1 MSVEALPTH
10 ESDVVRRERLR
21 RRNTSLAIFA
31 VLAALAAFV
40 AREIPSW
47 MDSGIQRWAQD
58 RYKWSI
64 TNRQTSP
71 LFRWIFNPI
80 TDFIT
85 WSVEHTESLLLD
97 LRWLG
102 VVALIAAI
110 GWRTGGVRS
119 AIAGAAAMT
128 GVGVV
133 ADFDLAM
140 RTLAIMTV
148 AVVIALVLGVPLGVL
163 SARSDRAERV
173 LRVLLDT
180 AQVMPIFVYFSPL
193 ALFFGIKFAP
203 AVMATVV
210 FALPPAVRL
219 TNLGLRQVPV
229 VVNEVGQSFG
239 ATSLQQ
245 LFKVQ
250 LPLAKNTILLGLNQ
264 VIMMAFAIVVL
275 ASLLGTGD
283 LGQSVL
289 AALQKQEVGK
299 AFAAGMGIVLMA
311 IALDRITTGR
321 TEHSSRTMRWR
332 GSFVP
337 SVPRRL
343 IAPIA
348 LAGVVAVV
356 GLAQVLDWQQ
366 FPSWL
371 TYELA
376 APADS
381 AVDWVQKNLRRDVPV
396 IGGTQAISDFLVI
409 RVLDPLKDF
418 LLWLPWLLI
427 VVGAAFVGWLSRG
440 WRLAVTIA
448 VCLLLIA
455 TMGTIPGGGGQIQ
468 LWDIAMNTLSQ
479 VLVAITISV
488 LIAFPLGIWA
498 GRSDTV
504 QRILRPFLD
513 TAQVMPQFVYLIP
526 VVFLFSA
533 GRAAGVVACVVYA
546 VPPCIRL
553 TALGMRE
560 VPTAPR
566 EAAVSFG
573 ATGLQEMRHVQLP
586 LARRAILLGIN
597 QTLLMVLATV
607 IIAALVGAGALGL
620 VSYEATTKP
629 NVKFGQGVAGGLSIV
644 LLAIMLDRLTQ
655 AWGTRPDSERRT

>member
-1 MSVEALPTH
+1 MTAISVEELPTH
-10 ESDVVRRERLR
+10 ESDVVRRDRLR
-21 RRNTSLAIFA
+21 RRNISLAIFGALA
-31 VLAALAAFV
+31 VLALV
-40 AREIPSW
+40 VSRDIPGW
-47 MDSGIQRWAQD
+47 LDSGIQRWAQD

-64 TNRQTSP
+64 TNRQSSP
-71 LFRWIFNPI
+71 IFRWIFNPI

-85 WSVEHTESLLLD
+85 SSVEHTESLLLD
-97 LRWLG
+97 LRWPG
-102 VVALIAAI
+102 VVALIGAI

-119 AIAGAAAMT
+119 AVAGAAAMT
-128 GVGVV
+128 GVG
-133 ADFDLAM
+133 AIANFDLAM
-140 RTLAIMTV
+140 RTLAIMIV
-148 AVVIALVLGVPLGVL
+148 AVVIALVIGIPLGVL
-163 SARSDRAERV
+163 SARSDRAERI

-193 ALFFGIKFAP
+193 LLFFGIKFAP
-203 AVMATVV
+203 AVMATVI

-289 AALQKQEVGK
+289 AALQKQEVGN

-311 IALDRITTGR
+311 IALDRISAGR
-321 TEHSSRTMRWR
+321 TERPMRRMSRLP
-332 GSFVP
+332 V
-337 SVPRRL
+337 VPRHL
-343 IAPIA
+343 IGPIG
-348 LAGVVAVV
+348 LAGVVVV
-356 GLAQVLDWQQ
+356 VMLARILGWQN

-371 TYELA
+371 KYDISS
-376 APADS
+376 PVDS
-381 AVDWVQKNLRRDVPV
+381 AVDWVQRNLRKGVPV
-396 IGGTQAISDFLVI
+396 VGGTKEISDFLVI
-409 RVLDPLKDF
+409 RVLDPLKNF

-427 VVGAAFVGWLSRG
+427 VVATAFVGLLSRG
-440 WRLAVTIA
+440 WRLAATIA
-448 VCLLLIA
+448 VCLVLIA
-455 TMGTIPGGGGQIQ
+455 SMGTIPGGGGQIQ
-468 LWDIAMNTLSQ
+468 VWDIAMNTLSQ

-488 LIAFPLGIWA
+488 LIAFPLGVLA

-504 QRILRPFLD
+504 QRVLRPFLD
-513 TAQVMPQFVYLIP
+513 IAQVMPQFVYLIP
-526 VVFLFSA
+526 VVFLFSV

-560 VPTAPR
+560 VPVAPR

-573 ATGLQEMRHVQLP
+573 ATGVQEMRHVQLP

-620 VSYEATTKP
+620 VSYEATSKP
-629 NVKFGQGVAGGLSIV
+629 NLKFGQGVAGGLSIV
-644 LLAIMLDRLTQ
+644 LLAIMLDRITQ
-655 AWGTRPDSERRT
+655 AWGTRPDSERKT